1 MTDKILFKVDN
12 DELTLQNVLQMQKRA
27 VRIRTTDMLTMFNE
41 LNWIPFLIETYYM
54 NRHPIPYKRLEG
66 TTPD

>member
-12 DELTLQNVLQMQKRA
+12 DELTLQKALQKRA

-41 LNWIPFLIETYYM
+41 LNWIPFLIETYM
-54 NRHPIPYKRLEG
+54 NRRPIHYKRLEG

>member
-12 DELTLQNVLQMQKRA
+12 DELTLQKVLQMQKRA
-27 VRIRTTDMLTMFNE
+27 VRIRMTDMLTMFNE
-41 LNWIPFLIETYYM
+41 LNWIPFLIETNM
-54 NRHPIPYKRLEG
+54 NRRPIHYKRLEG

>member
-1 MTDKILFKVDN
+1 
-12 DELTLQNVLQMQKRA
+12 MQKRA

-41 LNWIPFLIETYYM
+41 LNWIPFLIETYM
-54 NRHPIPYKRLEG
+54 NRRSIPYKRLEG

>member
-12 DELTLQNVLQMQKRA
+12 DELTLQKVLQMQKRA
-27 VRIRTTDMLTMFNE
+27 VRIRTADMLTMFNE
-41 LNWIPFLIETYYM
+41 LNWIPFLIETYM
-54 NRHPIPYKRLEG
+54 NRRPIHYKRLEG

>member
-12 DELTLQNVLQMQKRA
+12 DELTLQKALQKRA
-27 VRIRTTDMLTMFNE
+27 VRIRMTDMLTMFNE
-41 LNWIPFLIETYYM
+41 LNWIPFLIETYM
-54 NRHPIPYKRLEG
+54 NRRPIHYKRLEG